1 MMADE
6 DIGSSHWDD
15 VVSSNPSRF
24 NDLDSNI
31 VNELS
36 NTLSQQSL
44 VNEEDEDVE
53 SSKWKEDEGKKGEQD
68 NKEEIE
74 VEEGDTTIDA
84 EPSRVEEDI
93 STQEDHSNNDHQ
105 HEHRDT
111 SGLLSSLTVDA
122 DKGFISENFKSPK
135 KDESLFN
142 DSKKGLN
149 FGDDDDDDEDH
160 EEKDKDEVNG
170 GDHNNTKSPQQ
181 ITSPTK
187 LVNRRKNVYKAPR
200 FRRNGMKSQQ
210 QGQQSST
217 SPIKDVLSNDDQGA
231 LGPLGLQDDSE
242 NKDQDSETPADKL
255 LKAADAPLFEINR
268 TPLSPL
274 KNARTGSQ
282 SSDIPSAIPTTSTIE
297 EPSTEIDPQ
306 DPQQQLEQQKI
317 KQKQQIEQKPAI
329 KLDISVGDPIKVGD
343 LTSAHIVYSVRTN
356 TDSELLKSPQT
367 VVSRRYRDF
376 RWLYRQ
382 LQATHPGRVIPPPPD
397 KQAVGRFND
406 DFIEA
411 RRLALERMLV
421 KISKN
426 PALQTDPDFI
436 MFLQSER
443 FSSEARERE
452 KAAGSSSTFTN
463 TEKDLNT
470 SSNGGSGFLS
480 SIGGA
485 FSFAPKIV
493 EPDEYFKDKKSYI
506 EALDQQF
513 KVFLRNLET
522 IVIQRHDLSLVT
534 EEFANI
540 IATLADLEVS
550 KSSTDLFQEFSTTQ
564 LRIKELLDRL
574 SLQDMLTLGSTL
586 DEYQRVI
593 GSIKD
598 TFNQRDKF
606 LIQLAGSESE
616 LKKKQASYDKTFKYN
631 RTHTEKIDALK
642 SELSI
647 LEQKHNG
654 IKTNFDE
661 ISNTIKD
668 ELATFEIDKIQ
679 DFRNSIEI
687 FLESTIESQKEAVE
701 LWETFYDVNL
711 SNVA

>member
-1 MMADE
+1 MMADDGLE
-6 DIGSSHWDD
+6 ASHWDD

-24 NDLDSNI
+24 AESNI

-36 NTLSQQSL
+36 STLSHQTLENDEDKEEEGKEWNEDDSKPTADETL
-44 VNEEDEDVE
+44 ETEVTKIDENDKSNEGINEE
-53 SSKWKEDEGKKGEQD
+53 EGVK
-68 NKEEIE
+68 
-74 VEEGDTTIDA
+74 
-84 EPSRVEEDI
+84 
-93 STQEDHSNNDHQ
+93 TQ
-105 HEHRDT
+105 HRQPDT

-122 DKGFISENFKSPK
+122 DKGFISESFKSPK
-135 KDESLFN
+135 KDESLFRDTN
-142 DSKKGLN
+142 KGLN
-149 FGDDDDDDEDH
+149 FGSDDE
-160 EEKDKDEVNG
+160 EE
-170 GDHNNTKSPQQ
+170 TQAKSPQQ
-181 ITSPTK
+181 NITSPTK
-187 LVNRRKNVYKAPR
+187 LASRRKNVYKAPR
-200 FRRNGMKSQQ
+200 FRRNGLKQPQQ
-210 QGQQSST
+210 LASASS
-217 SPIKDVLSNDDQGA
+217 SNNGSNDILQSDNQEV
-231 LGPLGLQDDSE
+231 LGPLGINDDSE
-242 NKDQDSETPADKL
+242 AKDEGLESPADKL
-255 LKAADAPLFEINR
+255 LKAADAPLFDINR

-274 KNARTGSQ
+274 KSNNRPGSYQ
-282 SSDIPSAIPTTSTIE
+282 ASSTAATETSTAE
-297 EPSTEIDPQ
+297 SSEPQ
-306 DPQQQLEQQKI
+306 DPQQQLEQSKI
-317 KQKQQIEQKPAI
+317 HQKQKQEKEPAV

-356 TDSELLKSPQT
+356 TDSELLRSPQT

-382 LQATHPGRVIPPPPD
+382 LQSTHPGRIIPPPPD

-411 RRLALERMLV
+411 RRFALERMLV
-421 KISKN
+421 KISKS
-426 PALQTDPDFI
+426 PVLQTDPDFI

-452 KAAGSSSTFTN
+452 KAAGATSTFTAS
-463 TEKDLNT
+463 EKDNDASLNA
-470 SSNGGSGFLS
+470 SGGFLS

-485 FSFAPKIV
+485 FSFSPKIV
-493 EPDEYFKDKKSYI
+493 EPDEFFKDKKSYV

-513 KVFLRNLET
+513 KLFLKNLET
-522 IVIQRHDLSLVT
+522 IVIQRHDLSIVT

-540 IATLADLEVS
+540 VATLADLEVS
-550 KSSTDLFQEFSTTQ
+550 KSSTELFQEFSTTQ

-593 GSIKD
+593 GSIKT
-598 TFNQRDKF
+598 TFHQRDKI
-606 LIQLAGSESE
+606 LVQLAGSESE
-616 LKKKQASYDKTFKYN
+616 LKKKQASFDKTFKYN

-642 SELSI
+642 LELDA

-654 IKTNFDE
+654 IRSKFDD
-661 ISNTIKD
+661 ISSTIKD
-668 ELATFEIDKIQ
+668 ELATFEIEKIQ

-711 SNVA
+711 SSVA